1 MSESIWAFWVIFC
14 SFVVKDTSLT
24 QVMAVSRYVCGL
36 CFKHGT
42 ARIAATDSATSL
54 LPQPSLVHLAQ
65 LLLLLSKPPQ
75 LFDILSTLRG
85 VGAGPPEIFAHRC
98 TQQGSGMLLLG
109 HCLQC
114 WRTAGHE
121 IAH

>member
-24 QVMAVSRYVCGL
+24 PVMAVSRYVCGL
-36 CFKHGT
+36 CFKTRYCSNCCH
-42 ARIAATDSATSL
+42 RLRDSL

-98 TQQGSGMLLLG
+98 TQQGSGMLLLER
-109 HCLQC
+109 CLQC